1 MKWLFGRSVV
11 WVAITIATAA
21 MAFAVQNND
30 LPEGEGK
37 SILQSSCTSCH
48 GLAALD
54 KFKGSYKAK
63 DWSDL
68 VNNMKAYG
76 ATITDTQVTT
86 LVDYLAKN
94 FGPKDGG
101 SSAASSD
108 DAAGKAIL
116 ESGCTSCHGL
126 DAIERLNLNKD
137 SWTDVVRNM
146 IGNGANV
153 TDQQVPVLVDYLVKK
168 YGPKK

>member
-1 MKWLFGRSVV
+1 MKWIFGRTAM
-11 WVAITIATAA
+11 WFALTIATAA
-21 MAFAVQNND
+21 MAFAAVQND

-37 SILQSSCTSCH
+37 SILQNSCTSCH

-54 KFKGSYKAK
+54 KFKGTYKAK

-76 ATITDTQVTT
+76 ATISDSQVTT

-94 FGPKDGG
+94 FGPKDSA

-108 DAAGKAIL
+108 DAGKAIL

-137 SWTDVVRNM
+137 AWTDVVRNM